1 MANSLNTLNLIQT
14 KGGINIKQGD
24 ISSELSFQL
33 CDSKGDPISFLN
45 DKDAS
50 IYLYSKEKKLE
61 WKCKTKVNEDKI
73 SFRIDKPLAIGS
85 YKIEIKIEGHIFPSD
100 QGTYIRITNG
110 YESYTDSESAI
121 VAIENAKNIAD
132 EAIKKA
138 IEKNLEDIRGP
149 KGDKGDD
156 GSQGKEGPPGPK
168 GEDGKDCEVIDN
180 LESEDGEKALSA
192 RQGKI
197 LNKKY
202 DELFYDV
209 DNGKNLIA
217 KAIVD
222 KKGKANKEDSFK
234 DLASKIGEIKTGWE
248 PGHKFSQYELKAEY
262 EYYSDEEPQTVI
274 ENIDDALSVAGTNDA
289 YFITKGGKLSLF
301 NSSEEIL
308 SSEKRRYLNL
318 WKYMNNRCLGV
329 VSADNNGFISIYGI
343 SMILEELWTI
353 DTKIPS
359 NKIIELVFAENTLV
373 ALANDKSIIEG
384 HNLANKKCLRIY
396 NYDNFYNGFN
406 LLSIQNNN
414 TVSAMNSNGDIFTFN
429 LGEYKLDKIIY
440 CNKDSLGIHTS
451 DNKIYHF
458 YIRNGVLQNPRLE
471 IDLSQWAKGKLLY
484 YSSYS
489 SGDRY
494 TYEGI
499 SLLVKYDK
507 SVSIAYEWQYDKST
521 EVNTHFDNLRISHVK
536 DDVKITEVINLFTK
550 EKKIEKTPNFKKVLK
565 QEYTESSDYSTDSLY
580 FVLNGNLCS
589 WYRSANLRYYIL
601 PELPEDTGGYYEN
614 SRF

>member
-33 CDSKGDPISFLN
+33 CDSKGDPINFLN

-50 IYLYSKEKKLE
+50 IHLYSKEKKLE

-73 SFRIDKPLAIGS
+73 SFRIDEPLAIGS
-85 YKIEIKIEGHIFPSD
+85 YKIEIKIDGHIFPSD
-100 QGTYIRITNG
+100 QGTYIRITKG

-138 IEKNLEDIRGP
+138 IEKNLEDIKGP

-217 KAIVD
+217 KSIVD
-222 KKGKANKEDSFK
+222 KKGKANKDDSFK

-248 PGHKFSQYELKAEY
+248 PGHKFDPYELKAEY
-262 EYYSDEEPQTVI
+262 KYYSDEKPYIEL

-308 SSEKRRYLNL
+308 ISEKRRYLNL
-318 WKYMNNRCLGV
+318 WKYRNNRCLGV
-329 VSADNNGFISIYGI
+329 VSADNNGFISLYGI
-343 SMILEELWTI
+343 SMTLEELWAI

-359 NKIIELVFAENTLV
+359 NIIIELVFAENTLV
-373 ALANDKSIIEG
+373 ALANDKSIIEA
-384 HNLANKKCLRIY
+384 HNMANKKYLRVY
-396 NYDNFYNGFN
+396 NYDDFCNNYN
-406 LLSIQNNN
+406 SIAIKNNS
-414 TVSAMNSNGDIFTFN
+414 TVSVMNNDGSIYSFD
-429 LGEYKLDKIIY
+429 LGKYKLDKIISCY
-440 CNKDSLGIHTS
+440 KYSLRIHTS
-451 DNKIYHF
+451 DKKIYQF
-458 YIRNGVLQNPRLE
+458 EIRNGVLQNPTLE
-471 IDLSQWAKGKLLY
+471 IDLSHWAKGELLFC
-484 YSSYS
+484 SSYS

-507 SVSIAYEWQYDKST
+507 SVSIAYEWEYDKST
-521 EVNTHFDNLRISHVK
+521 EVNTHFDNLRISHVQ
-536 DDVKITEVINLFTK
+536 DDVRITEVINLFTK
-550 EKKIEKTPNFKKVLK
+550 EKKIEKSPNYKKVLK
-565 QEYTESSDYSTDSLY
+565 QEYIESSDYSTESLF

-589 WYRSANLRYYIL
+589 WSTNISIAYFIL
-601 PELPEDTGGYYEN
+601 PELPEDTGDYYEN
-614 SRF
+614 S

>member
-24 ISSELSFQL
+24 TSSELSFRL

-45 DKDAS
+45 AKDAS
-50 IYLYSKEKKLE
+50 IHLYSKEKKLE

-73 SFRIDKPLAIGS
+73 SFRIDEPLAIGS

-100 QGTYIRITNG
+100 QGTYIRITKG

-138 IEKNLEDIRGP
+138 IEKNLEDIKGP

-222 KKGKANKEDSFK
+222 KKGKANKDDSFK

-248 PGHKFSQYELKAEY
+248 PGHKFIEGELKIEY
-262 EYYSDEEPQTVI
+262 NYQYDTDPFPI
-274 ENIDDALSVAGTNDA
+274 LENIDDALGIEDAGDA
-289 YFITKGGKLSLF
+289 YFIIKEGKLSLLIHF
-301 NSSEEIL
+301 NEAISSN
-308 SSEKRRYLNL
+308 KRRYLNL
-318 WKYMNNRCLGV
+318 CSYSNENCFGI

-343 SMILEELWTI
+343 SMILEELWVI
-353 DTKIPS
+353 DTNIPS
-359 NKIIELVFAENTLV
+359 SKKINLETVENTLIV
-373 ALANDKSIIEG
+373 SANDKSEAEF
-384 HNLANKKCLRIY
+384 HNLKNKKYLRV
-396 NYDNFYNGFN
+396 NEYDDFFSYFDTTFVQINNIISG
-406 LLSIQNNN
+406 LSE
-414 TVSAMNSNGDIFTFN
+414 NGDIFS
-429 LGEYKLDKIIY
+429 LDLSAYKFDRIIHA
-440 CNKDSLGIHTS
+440 NFSGLRIHTL
-451 DNKIYHF
+451 DDKIYHF
-458 YIRNGVLQNPRLE
+458 ELKNSIPGSPRLE
-471 IDLSQWAKGKLLY
+471 VDLLKWAKGKFL
-484 YSSYS
+484 SYS
-489 SGDRY
+489 RNYSGERY

-499 SLLVKYDK
+499 SLLVESNK
-507 SVSIAYEWQYDKST
+507 SVSIAYEWEYDETT
-521 EVNTHFDNLRISHVK
+521 EVKTDDDTLFISRVNGDMK
-536 DDVKITEVINLFTK
+536 TTDEIDLFTK
-550 EKKIEKTPNFKKVLK
+550 EKRITKSPNFKKLLK
-565 QEYTESSDYSTDSLY
+565 TRYESNENYDEHML
-580 FVLNGNLCS
+580 FFLFNGNFYGWGKSRYL
-589 WYRSANLRYYIL
+589 AYYIL
-601 PELPEDTGGYYEN
+601 PELPEDTGDYYEN
-614 SRF
+614 S

>member
-33 CDSKGDPISFLN
+33 CNSKGDPISFLN
-45 DKDAS
+45 AKDAS
-50 IYLYSKEKKLE
+50 IHLYSKEKKLE

-85 YKIEIKIEGHIFPSD
+85 YKIEIKIDGHIFPSD
-100 QGTYIRITNG
+100 QGTYIRITKG

-180 LESEDGEKALSA
+180 LESENGENALSA

-209 DNGKNLIA
+209 DNGKDLIA

-222 KKGKANKEDSFK
+222 KKGKANKNDSFK
-234 DLASKIGEIKTGWE
+234 DLANKIGEIKTGWE
-248 PGHKFSQYELKAEY
+248 PGHKFHKEELTVEY
-262 EYYSDEEPQTVI
+262 EYYSDEEPNIVI
-274 ENIDDALSVAGTNDA
+274 ENIDGALSVPDTSDF
-289 YFITKGGKLSLF
+289 YFITKGRILSLSTSL
-301 NSSEEIL
+301 NEVL
-308 SSEKRRYLNL
+308 SSDKHKYLNL
-318 WKYMNNRCLGV
+318 WEYRNNRCLGV
-329 VSADNNGFISIYGI
+329 VSADNNGFISLYGI
-343 SMILEELWTI
+343 SMILEELWSI

-359 NKIIELVFAENTLV
+359 KTKIEVKFVNNTLV
-373 ALANDKSIIEG
+373 ASANDKSVIEV
-384 HNLANKKCLRIY
+384 HNMINKKYLRVY
-396 NYDNFYNGFN
+396 NYDDFYNGFS
-406 LLSIQNNN
+406 LIAVQNNSS
-414 TVSAMNSNGDIFTFN
+414 VSVINDEGNIFTFD

-440 CNKDSLGIHTS
+440 CDKDNIVIHTL
-451 DNKIYHF
+451 DNIIYHF
-458 YIRNGVLQNPRLE
+458 QIINGILENPRLE
-471 IDLSQWAKGKLLY
+471 IDLSKWAKGNLLS

-489 SGDRY
+489 SGFRY

-499 SLLVKYDK
+499 SLLVDYRN
-507 SVSIAYEWQYDKST
+507 SVSVAYEWNYDKGT
-521 EVNTHFDNLRISHVK
+521 EVETRFDDLIISYVK
-536 DDVKITEVINLFTK
+536 DDIRILEVINLFTK
-550 EKKIEKTPNFKKVLK
+550 EKIITKSPNYKTVLK
-565 QEYTESSDYSTDSLY
+565 SDISTSNDYSSETLY

-589 WYRSANLRYYIL
+589 WYRSASLRYYIL
-601 PELPEDTGGYYEN
+601 PELPEDTGEQYEN
-614 SRF
+614 S

>member
-50 IYLYSKEKKLE
+50 IHLYSKEKKLE
-61 WKCKTKVNEDKI
+61 WKFKTKVNEDRI

-85 YKIEIKIEGHIFPSD
+85 YKIEIKIDGHIFPSD
-100 QGTYIRITNG
+100 QGTYIRITKG

-222 KKGKANKEDSFK
+222 KKGKANKDDSFK
-234 DLASKIGEIKTGWE
+234 YLANKIGEIKTGWE
-248 PGHKFSQYELKAEY
+248 PGHKFDPYELKAEY
-262 EYYSDEEPQTVI
+262 KYYSDEKPYIVL

-308 SSEKRRYLNL
+308 ISEKRRYLNL
-318 WKYMNNRCLGV
+318 WKYRNNRCLGV
-329 VSADNNGFISIYGI
+329 VSADNNGFISLYGI
-343 SMILEELWTI
+343 SMTLEELWVI

-359 NKIIELVFAENTLV
+359 NIIIELVFAENTLV
-373 ALANDKSIIEG
+373 ALANDKSIIEA
-384 HNLANKKCLRIY
+384 HNMANKKYLRVY
-396 NYDNFYNGFN
+396 NYDDFCNNYN
-406 LLSIQNNN
+406 SIAIKNNS
-414 TVSAMNSNGDIFTFN
+414 TVSVMNNDGSIYSFD
-429 LGEYKLDKIIY
+429 LGKYKLDKIISCY
-440 CNKDSLGIHTS
+440 KYSLRIHTS
-451 DNKIYHF
+451 DKKIYQF
-458 YIRNGVLQNPRLE
+458 EIRNGVLQNPTLE
-471 IDLSQWAKGKLLY
+471 IDLSQWAKGELLFC
-484 YSSYS
+484 SSYS

-507 SVSIAYEWQYDKST
+507 SVSIAYEWEYDKST
-521 EVNTHFDNLRISHVK
+521 EVNTHFDNLRISHVQ
-536 DDVKITEVINLFTK
+536 DDVRITEVINLFTK
-550 EKKIEKTPNFKKVLK
+550 EKKIEKSPNYKKVLK
-565 QEYTESSDYSTDSLY
+565 QEYIESSDHSTESLF

-589 WYRSANLRYYIL
+589 WYRSASLRYYIL
-601 PELPEDTGGYYEN
+601 PELPEDTGEQYEN
-614 SRF
+614 S

>member
-24 ISSELSFQL
+24 TSSELSFQL

-45 DKDAS
+45 AKDAS
-50 IYLYSKEKKLE
+50 IHLYSKEKKLE
-61 WKCKTKVNEDKI
+61 WKCKTKVIEDKI

-100 QGTYIRITNG
+100 QGTYIRITKG

-209 DNGKNLIA
+209 DNGKTLIA

-222 KKGKANKEDSFK
+222 KKGKANKDDSFT
-234 DLASKIGEIKTGWE
+234 DLANKIGEIKTGWE
-248 PGHKFSQYELKAEY
+248 PGHKFSPYELKAEY
-262 EYYSDEEPQTVI
+262 EYYSDEEPSSVI

-289 YFITKGGKLSLF
+289 YFITKGGKLFLF
-301 NSSEEIL
+301 NSSEEML

-318 WKYMNNRCLGV
+318 WKYERNNCLGV
-329 VSADNNGFISIYGI
+329 VSADNNGLISLYGI
-343 SMILEELWTI
+343 SMILEELWSI
-353 DTKIPS
+353 DTKIPT
-359 NKIIELVFAENTLV
+359 NKNIDLVFAENTLV
-373 ALANDKSIIEG
+373 ASADDKSIIEV
-384 HNLANKKCLRIY
+384 HNLVNKKYLRVY
-396 NYDNFYNGFN
+396 NYDDFCNNYN
-406 LLSIQNNN
+406 SIAIKNNS
-414 TVSAMNSNGDIFTFN
+414 TVSVMNNDGSIYSFD
-429 LGEYKLDKIIY
+429 LSEYKLDKIISCDKY
-440 CNKDSLGIHTS
+440 SLKIHTS
-451 DNKIYHF
+451 DKKIYQF
-458 YIRNGVLQNPRLE
+458 EIRNGVLQNPTLE
-471 IDLSQWAKGKLLY
+471 IDLSQWAKGNLLS

-507 SVSIAYEWQYDKST
+507 SVSIAYEWEYDKST
-521 EVNTHFDNLRISHVK
+521 EVNTNFDNLRISHVQ

-550 EKKIEKTPNFKKVLK
+550 EKEIEKAPNYKKVLK
-565 QEYTESSDYSTDSLY
+565 QEYIESSNYSTESLF

-589 WYRSANLRYYIL
+589 WSTNISIAYFIL
-601 PELPEDTGGYYEN
+601 PELPKDTGDYYEN
-614 SRF
+614 S

>member
-33 CDSKGDPISFLN
+33 CDSKGDPINFLN

-50 IYLYSKEKKLE
+50 IHLYSKEKKLE

-85 YKIEIKIEGHIFPSD
+85 YKIEIKIDGHIFPSD
-100 QGTYIRITNG
+100 QGTYIRITKG

-138 IEKNLEDIRGP
+138 IEKNLEDIKGP

-217 KAIVD
+217 KSIVD
-222 KKGKANKEDSFK
+222 KKGKANKDDSFK

-248 PGHKFSQYELKAEY
+248 AGHKFSQGELKIEY
-262 EYYSDEEPQTVI
+262 DYQYDTDSFPI
-274 ENIDDALSVAGTNDA
+274 MENIDDALGIEDAGDA
-289 YFITKGGKLSLF
+289 YFIIKEGKLSLLIHF
-301 NSSEEIL
+301 YEAL

-318 WKYMNNRCLGV
+318 CSYSNENCFGI
-329 VSADNNGFISIYGI
+329 VSADNNGLISIYGI
-343 SMILEELWTI
+343 SMILEELWVI
-353 DTKIPS
+353 DTNIPS
-359 NKIIELVFAENTLV
+359 SKKINLETVNNTLIV
-373 ALANDKSIIEG
+373 SANDNSEAEF
-384 HNLANKKCLRIY
+384 HNLKNKKYLRV
-396 NYDNFYNGFN
+396 NEYDDFFSYFDTTYVQ
-406 LLSIQNNN
+406 INN
-414 TVSAMNSNGDIFTFN
+414 TVLELSENGNIFSLDLSSYKFDRIIPAN
-429 LGEYKLDKIIY
+429 LNGLR
-440 CNKDSLGIHTS
+440 IHTL
-451 DNKIYHF
+451 DNKIYYF
-458 YIRNGVLQNPRLE
+458 ELKNGVPQSPRLNV
-471 IDLSQWAKGKLLY
+471 DLSKWAKGKFL
-484 YSSYS
+484 SYS
-489 SGDRY
+489 RNYSGERY

-499 SLLVKYDK
+499 SLLVESNKN
-507 SVSIAYEWQYDKST
+507 VSIAYEWKYDENT
-521 EVNTHFDNLRISHVK
+521 EVKTDDDILFISYVNGDMK
-536 DDVKITEVINLFTK
+536 TTDEINLFTK
-550 EKKIEKTPNFKKVLK
+550 EKRSTKSPNYKKLLKTR
-565 QEYTESSDYSTDSLY
+565 YESNEGYDDYML
-580 FVLNGNLCS
+580 FFILNGNFCGWNKSRYL
-589 WYRSANLRYYIL
+589 AYYIL
-601 PELPEDTGGYYEN
+601 PELPEDTGDYYEN
-614 SRF
+614 S

>member
-1 MANSLNTLNLIQT
+1 MANSLNTLNLIQI

-45 DKDAS
+45 DKEAS
-50 IYLYSKEKKLE
+50 IHLYSKEKKLE

-100 QGTYIRITNG
+100 QGTYIRITKG
-110 YESYTDSESAI
+110 YESYTDSESAV

-138 IEKNLEDIRGP
+138 IEKNLEDIKGP

-180 LESEDGEKALSA
+180 LESEDGGKALSA

-222 KKGKANKEDSFK
+222 KKGKANKDDSFI

-248 PGHKFSQYELKAEY
+248 PRHKFHKEELTAEY
-262 EYYSDEEPQTVI
+262 EYYADEEPNIVI
-274 ENIDDALSVAGTNDA
+274 ENIDGALSVPDTNDF
-289 YFITKGGKLSLF
+289 YFITKGGILSLSTSL
-301 NSSEEIL
+301 NEVL
-308 SSEKRRYLNL
+308 SSDKHKYLNL
-318 WKYMNNRCLGV
+318 WEYKNNRCLGV
-329 VSADNNGFISIYGI
+329 VSADNNGLISIYGI
-343 SMILEELWTI
+343 SMILEELWSI

-359 NKIIELVFAENTLV
+359 KTKIEVKFVNNTLV
-373 ALANDKSIIEG
+373 ISANDNSVIEA
-384 HNLANKKCLRIY
+384 HNLINKKYLRVY
-396 NYDNFYNGFN
+396 NYDDFYNGFN
-406 LLSIQNNN
+406 SIAVQNDNSVSVMNEDGN
-414 TVSAMNSNGDIFTFN
+414 TFTLN
-429 LGEYKLDKIIY
+429 LGEYKLDKIIS
-440 CNKDSLGIHTS
+440 CDKHNLGIHTS
-451 DNKIYHF
+451 DNKIYYF
-458 YIRNGVLQNPRLE
+458 QITNGILESPRLE
-471 IDLSQWAKGKLLY
+471 IDLSKWAKGNLLS
-484 YSSYS
+484 YSSYRT
-489 SGDRY
+489 GFRY

-499 SLLVKYDK
+499 SLLVDFRNK
-507 SVSIAYEWQYDKST
+507 VNIAYEWDYDKTT
-521 EVNTHFDNLRISHVK
+521 EVETRFDDLIISYVK
-536 DDVKITEVINLFTK
+536 DDIRILEVINLFTK
-550 EKKIEKTPNFKKVLK
+550 EKIISKSPNYKTVLK
-565 QEYTESSDYSTDSLY
+565 SDISTSNDYSSETLY

-589 WYRSANLRYYIL
+589 WYRSASLRYFIL
-601 PELPEDTGGYYEN
+601 PELPEDTGDQYEN
-614 SRF
+614 S

>member
-50 IYLYSKEKKLE
+50 IHLYSKEKKLE

-85 YKIEIKIEGHIFPSD
+85 YKIEIKIDGHIFPSD
-100 QGTYIRITNG
+100 QGTYIRITKG

-149 KGDKGDD
+149 KGDKGDA

-209 DNGKNLIA
+209 DNGKDLIA
-217 KAIVD
+217 KAIID
-222 KKGKANKEDSFK
+222 KKGKANKDDSFK
-234 DLASKIGEIKTGWE
+234 DLANKIGEIKTGWE
-248 PGHKFSQYELKAEY
+248 PGHKFIEGELKIEY
-262 EYYSDEEPQTVI
+262 NYQYDTDPFPI
-274 ENIDDALSVAGTNDA
+274 MENIDDALGIEDAGDA
-289 YFITKGGKLSLF
+289 YFIIKEGKLSLLIHL
-301 NSSEEIL
+301 NEAL
-308 SSEKRRYLNL
+308 SSNKRRYLNL
-318 WKYMNNRCLGV
+318 CSYSNENCFGI

-343 SMILEELWTI
+343 SMILEELWVI
-353 DTKIPS
+353 DTNIPS
-359 NKIIELVFAENTLV
+359 SKKINLETVNNTLIV
-373 ALANDKSIIEG
+373 LANDKSEAEF
-384 HNLANKKCLRIY
+384 HNLKNKKYLRVNEYDDFFSYFDTTYVQINSTVSGLSENGNIFSLDLSNYKFDRIIHANLSGLRIH
-396 NYDNFYNGFN
+396 
-406 LLSIQNNN
+406 
-414 TVSAMNSNGDIFTFN
+414 T
-429 LGEYKLDKIIY
+429 LDY
-440 CNKDSLGIHTS
+440 
-451 DNKIYHF
+451 KIYYF
-458 YIRNGVLQNPRLE
+458 ELKNGVPQSPRLNV
-471 IDLSQWAKGKLLY
+471 DLSKWAKGKFL
-484 YSSYS
+484 SYS
-489 SGDRY
+489 RNYSGERY

-499 SLLVKYDK
+499 SLLVESNKN
-507 SVSIAYEWQYDKST
+507 VSIAYEWEYDENT
-521 EVNTHFDNLRISHVK
+521 EVKTDDDILFISYVNGDMK
-536 DDVKITEVINLFTK
+536 TTDEINLFTK
-550 EKKIEKTPNFKKVLK
+550 EKRITKSPNYKKLLKTR
-565 QEYTESSDYSTDSLY
+565 YESNEGYDDYML
-580 FVLNGNLCS
+580 FFILNGNFCGWNKSRYLV
-589 WYRSANLRYYIL
+589 YYIL
-601 PELPEDTGGYYEN
+601 PELPEDTGGYHEN
-614 SRF
+614 S

>member
-50 IYLYSKEKKLE
+50 IHLYSKEKKLE

-73 SFRIDKPLAIGS
+73 SFRIDEPLAIGS
-85 YKIEIKIEGHIFPSD
+85 YKIEIKIDGHIFPSD
-100 QGTYIRITNG
+100 QGTYIRITKG
-110 YESYTDSESAI
+110 YELYTDSESAI

-168 GEDGKDCEVIDN
+168 GENGKDCEVIDN

-222 KKGKANKEDSFK
+222 KKGKANKDDSFK
-234 DLASKIGEIKTGWE
+234 DLANKIGEIKTGWE
-248 PGHKFSQYELKAEY
+248 PGHKFSKYELKAEY
-262 EYYSDEEPQTVI
+262 DYYSDEEPYPVI
-274 ENIDDALSVAGTNDA
+274 ENIDDAISVPATNDF
-289 YFITKGGKLSLF
+289 YFITKRGVLSL
-301 NSSEEIL
+301 STSLDEVL
-308 SSEKRRYLNL
+308 SSDKHKYLNL
-318 WKYMNNRCLGV
+318 WEYRNNRCLGV
-329 VSADNNGFISIYGI
+329 VSVDNNGFISLYGI
-343 SMILEELWTI
+343 SMILEELWSI
-353 DTKIPS
+353 DTKITS
-359 NKIIELVFAENTLV
+359 KTKIDVKIVNNTLV
-373 ALANDKSIIEG
+373 ISANDKSIIEI
-384 HNLANKKCLRIY
+384 HNMINKKNLRVY
-396 NYDNFYNGFN
+396 NYDDFYNGFS
-406 LLSIQNNN
+406 SIAIKNNN
-414 TVSAMNSNGDIFTFN
+414 SISVMNENGNTFTFN
-429 LGEYKLDKIIY
+429 LSEYKLDKIIS
-440 CNKDSLGIHTS
+440 CDKHSLGIHTS
-451 DNKIYHF
+451 DNKIYYF
-458 YIRNGVLQNPRLE
+458 QIGNGVLESPSLD
-471 IDLSQWAKGKLLY
+471 IDLSKWAIGNLLS

-489 SGDRY
+489 SGYRY

-499 SLLVKYDK
+499 SLLVDYRN
-507 SVSIAYEWQYDKST
+507 SVSVAYEWNYDKST
-521 EVNTHFDNLRISHVK
+521 EVETRFDNLIISYVK
-536 DDVKITEVINLFTK
+536 DDVRIMEVINLFTK
-550 EKKIEKTPNFKKVLK
+550 EKIITKSPNYNKVLK
-565 QEYTESSDYSTDSLY
+565 SDTITSNDYSSETLY

-601 PELPEDTGGYYEN
+601 PELPEYTGDYYEN
-614 SRF
+614 S

>member
-1 MANSLNTLNLIQT
+1 MANNINTLNLIQT
-14 KGGINIKQGD
+14 NGGINIKQGD

-33 CDSKGDPISFLN
+33 CDSKGESISFLN

-50 IYLYSKEKKLE
+50 IHLYSKEKKLE

-85 YKIEIKIEGHIFPSD
+85 YKIEIKIDGHIFPSD
-100 QGTYIRITNG
+100 QGTYIRITKG

-149 KGDKGDD
+149 KGDKGDE

-222 KKGKANKEDSFK
+222 KKGKANKDDSFK
-234 DLASKIGEIKTGWE
+234 DLANKIGEIKTGWE
-248 PGHKFSQYELKAEY
+248 SGHKFGPYELKAEY
-262 EYYSDEEPQTVI
+262 NYQYDTGPFPI
-274 ENIDDALSVAGTNDA
+274 LENIDDALGIEDAGDA
-289 YFITKGGKLSLF
+289 YFIIKEGKLSLLI
-301 NSSEEIL
+301 NSNEAI
-308 SSEKRRYLNL
+308 SSNKRRYLNL
-318 WKYMNNRCLGV
+318 CSYSIENCFGI

-343 SMILEELWTI
+343 SMVLEELWVI
-353 DTKIPS
+353 DTNIPS
-359 NKIIELVFAENTLV
+359 SKKINLETFNNTLIIS
-373 ALANDKSIIEG
+373 ANDRSEAEF
-384 HNLANKKCLRIY
+384 HNLKNKKYLRV
-396 NYDNFYNGFN
+396 NEYDDFFSYFDTTFVQ
-406 LLSIQNNN
+406 INN
-414 TVSAMNSNGDIFTFN
+414 TVSGLSDNGDIFSLDLSGYKFDRIIHAN
-429 LGEYKLDKIIY
+429 LSGLR
-440 CNKDSLGIHTS
+440 IHTL
-451 DNKIYHF
+451 DGKIYHF
-458 YIRNGVLQNPRLE
+458 ELKNGIPESPRLE
-471 IDLSQWAKGKLLY
+471 VDLLKWAKGKFL
-484 YSSYS
+484 SYS
-489 SGDRY
+489 RNYSGERY

-499 SLLVKYDK
+499 SLLVE
-507 SVSIAYEWQYDKST
+507 SNNNVSIAYEWEYDETT
-521 EVNTHFDNLRISHVK
+521 EVKNDDDTLFISSVNGDMK
-536 DDVKITEVINLFTK
+536 TTDEINLITK
-550 EKKIEKTPNFKKVLK
+550 EKRI
-565 QEYTESSDYSTDSLY
+565 TESPNYKKLLKIRNESNEDYNQYML
-580 FVLNGNLCS
+580 FFLHNGNFCGWGKSRYL
-589 WYRSANLRYYIL
+589 AYYIL
-601 PELPEDTGGYYEN
+601 PELPEDTGDYYEN
-614 SRF
+614 S

>member
-24 ISSELSFQL
+24 TSSELSFQL

-45 DKDAS
+45 AKDAS
-50 IYLYSKEKKLE
+50 IHLYSKEKKLE

-73 SFRIDKPLAIGS
+73 SFRIDEPLAIGS

-100 QGTYIRITNG
+100 QGTYIRITKG

-138 IEKNLEDIRGP
+138 IEKNLEDIKGP

-209 DNGKNLIA
+209 DNGKDLIA

-222 KKGKANKEDSFK
+222 KKGKANKDDSFT
-234 DLASKIGEIKTGWE
+234 DLANKIGEIKTGWE
-248 PGHKFSQYELKAEY
+248 PGHKFIEGELKIEY
-262 EYYSDEEPQTVI
+262 NYQYDTDPFQI
-274 ENIDDALSVAGTNDA
+274 MENIDDALGIEDAGDA
-289 YFITKGGKLSLF
+289 YFIIKEGKLSLLIHF
-301 NSSEEIL
+301 NEAISSN
-308 SSEKRRYLNL
+308 KRRYLNL
-318 WKYMNNRCLGV
+318 CSYSNEDCFV
-329 VSADNNGFISIYGI
+329 IVSADNNGFISIYGI
-343 SMILEELWTI
+343 SMILEELWVI

-359 NKIIELVFAENTLV
+359 NKKINLETVNDTLIV
-373 ALANDKSIIEG
+373 SANDKSEAEF
-384 HNLANKKCLRIY
+384 HNLKNKKYLRV
-396 NYDNFYNGFN
+396 NKYDDFFSYFDTTYVQ
-406 LLSIQNNN
+406 INN
-414 TVSAMNSNGDIFTFN
+414 TVSGLSANGNIFSLDLSNYKFDRIIHAN
-429 LGEYKLDKIIY
+429 LSGLR
-440 CNKDSLGIHTS
+440 IHTL
-451 DNKIYHF
+451 DNKIYYF
-458 YIRNGVLQNPRLE
+458 ELKNGVPQSPR
-471 IDLSQWAKGKLLY
+471 INVDLSKWAKGKFL
-484 YSSYS
+484 SYS
-489 SGDRY
+489 RNYSGERY

-499 SLLVKYDK
+499 SLLVESNKN
-507 SVSIAYEWQYDKST
+507 VSIAYEWEYDEAT
-521 EVNTHFDNLRISHVK
+521 EVRTDEDTLYISYVNGDMK
-536 DDVKITEVINLFTK
+536 TTDEINLFTK
-550 EKKIEKTPNFKKVLK
+550 EKRITKSPNYKKLLKTR
-565 QEYTESSDYSTDSLY
+565 YESNEGYDDYML
-580 FVLNGNLCS
+580 FFILNGNFCGWNKSRYL
-589 WYRSANLRYYIL
+589 AYYIL
-601 PELPEDTGGYYEN
+601 PELPEDTGDYYEN
-614 SRF
+614 S

>member
-1 MANSLNTLNLIQT
+1 MANILNTLNLIQV
-14 KGGINIKQGD
+14 KGGVNIKQGD
-24 ISSELSFQL
+24 NTSILEYELGYTNTSNMMTDPMLDGKTANINLYNRLKNTKWSRQSTVKGNRVSFAI
-33 CDSKGDPISFLN
+33 DE
-45 DKDAS
+45 A
-50 IYLYSKEKKLE
+50 LE
-61 WKCKTKVNEDKI
+61 LGVYMLD
-73 SFRIDKPLAIGS
+73 
-85 YKIEIKIEGHIFPSD
+85 IEVDGHVFPSD
-100 QGTYIRITNG
+100 GESRIRIHEG
-110 YESYTDSESAI
+110 YESYMDGRSAA
-121 VAIENAKNIAD
+121 VAVATAKNIAN
-132 EAIKKA
+132 EAIRLA
-138 IEKNLEDIRGP
+138 VLENVDKI
-149 KGDKGDD
+149 KGDKGDV
-156 GSQGKEGPPGPK
+156 GPIGPKGETGPIGPIGPK

-222 KKGKANKEDSFK
+222 KKGKANKNDSFI
-234 DLASKIGEIKTGWE
+234 DLANKIGEIKTGWE
-248 PGHKFSQYELKAEY
+248 PGHKFSQGELKAEY
-262 EYYSDEEPQTVI
+262 EYYSDEEPSPVI
-274 ENIDDALSVAGTNDA
+274 ENIDGALSVPDTSDF

-318 WKYMNNRCLGV
+318 WRYMNNRCLGV

-384 HNLANKKCLRIY
+384 HNLANKKCLRLY

-440 CNKDSLGIHTS
+440 CNKDSLDIHTS
-451 DNKIYHF
+451 DKKIYQF
-458 YIRNGVLQNPRLE
+458 EIRNGVLQNPTLK
-471 IDLSQWAKGKLLY
+471 IDLSQWAKGELLFY
-484 YSSYS
+484 RSYS

-499 SLLVKYDK
+499 SLLVEYDK
-507 SVSIAYEWQYDKST
+507 NVTVTYTWEYDKST
-521 EVNTHFDNLRISHVK
+521 EVKTDNDNLRISHVQ

-550 EKKIEKTPNFKKVLK
+550 EKKIEKSPNFKKVLK
-565 QEYTESSDYSTDSLY
+565 QEYTESSDHSTKLLF

-589 WYRSANLRYYIL
+589 WSITKQLMYYIL
-601 PELPEDTGGYYEN
+601 PELPE
-614 SRF
+614 SRGD

>member
-33 CDSKGDPISFLN
+33 CDSKGDPINFLN
-45 DKDAS
+45 AKDAS
-50 IYLYSKEKKLE
+50 IHLYSKEKKLE

-100 QGTYIRITNG
+100 QGTYIRITKG

-121 VAIENAKNIAD
+121 VVIENAKNIAD

-156 GSQGKEGPPGPK
+156 GSQGKDGPPGPK

-180 LESEDGEKALSA
+180 LESEDGGKALSA

-222 KKGKANKEDSFK
+222 KKVKANKDDSFK
-234 DLASKIGEIKTGWE
+234 DLASKIGDIKTGWE
-248 PGHKFSQYELKAEY
+248 PGHKFDPYELKAEY
-262 EYYSDEEPQTVI
+262 EYYSDEEPSSVI
-274 ENIDDALSVAGTNDA
+274 ENIDDALSVAGTNNA
-289 YFITKGGKLSLF
+289 YFITKGGKLFLF
-301 NSSEEIL
+301 NSSEEML
-308 SSEKRRYLNL
+308 RSEKRRYLNL
-318 WKYMNNRCLGV
+318 WKYGRNNCLGI
-329 VSADNNGFISIYGI
+329 VSADNNGLISIYGI
-343 SMILEELWTI
+343 SMILEELWSL
-353 DTKIPS
+353 DTKIPT
-359 NKIIELVFAENTLV
+359 NKNIDLVFAENTLV
-373 ALANDKSIIEG
+373 ASTDDKSIIEV
-384 HNLANKKCLRIY
+384 HNLVNKKYLRVY
-396 NYDNFYNGFN
+396 NYDDFCNNYN
-406 LLSIQNNN
+406 SIAIKNNS
-414 TVSAMNSNGDIFTFN
+414 TVSVMNNDGSIYSFDI
-429 LGEYKLDKIIY
+429 GKYKLDKIISCY
-440 CNKDSLGIHTS
+440 KYSLKIHTL
-451 DNKIYHF
+451 DKKIYQF
-458 YIRNGVLQNPRLE
+458 EIRNGVLQNPTLE
-471 IDLSQWAKGKLLY
+471 IDLSQWAKGELLFC
-484 YSSYS
+484 SSYS

-507 SVSIAYEWQYDKST
+507 SVSIAYEWKYDKST
-521 EVNTHFDNLRISHVK
+521 EVNTNFDNLRISYVQ

-550 EKKIEKTPNFKKVLK
+550 EKNIEKAPNYKKVLK
-565 QEYTESSDYSTDSLY
+565 QEYIESSNYSTETLY

-589 WYRSANLRYYIL
+589 WYRSVNLRYYIL
-601 PELPEDTGGYYEN
+601 PELPEDTGDYYEN
-614 SRF
+614 S

>member
-24 ISSELSFQL
+24 TSSELSFQL

-45 DKDAS
+45 AKDAS
-50 IYLYSKEKKLE
+50 IHLYSKEKKLE
-61 WKCKTKVNEDKI
+61 WKCKTKVIEDKI
-73 SFRIDKPLAIGS
+73 SFRINKPLAIGS

-100 QGTYIRITNG
+100 QGTYIRITKG

-138 IEKNLEDIRGP
+138 IEKNLKDIKGP

-180 LESEDGEKALSA
+180 LESENGEKALSA

-222 KKGKANKEDSFK
+222 KKGKANKDDSFK

-248 PGHKFSQYELKAEY
+248 PGHKFSLGELKEEY
-262 EYYSDEEPQTVI
+262 EYYSDDEPYPVI
-274 ENIDDALSVAGTNDA
+274 KNIDDALSVQDTNDF
-289 YFITKGGKLSLF
+289 YFITKKGKLSL
-301 NSSEEIL
+301 STSLDEVL
-308 SSEKRRYLNL
+308 SSDKHKYLNL
-318 WKYMNNRCLGV
+318 WKYRNNRCMGV
-329 VSADNNGFISIYGI
+329 VSADNNGFILIYGI
-343 SMILEELWTI
+343 SMILEELWAI
-353 DTKIPS
+353 ETKIPS
-359 NKIIELVFAENTLV
+359 NKKIDMAFTDNILVV
-373 ALANDKSIIEG
+373 SANDKSVIEV
-384 HNLANKKCLRIY
+384 HNLINKKYLRLY
-396 NYDNFYNGFN
+396 NYDFFYKGIG
-406 LLSIQNNN
+406 LVSIQTNN
-414 TVSAMNSNGDIFTFN
+414 TISAMDQDGNIFTFN
-429 LGEYKLDKIIY
+429 LVDYKLDKIIY
-440 CNKDSLGIHTS
+440 CDNDNIGIHTS
-451 DNKIYHF
+451 DKKIYNF
-458 YIRNGVLQNPRLE
+458 QIINGVLQNPRLE
-471 IDLSQWAKGKLLY
+471 IDLSRWAKGKFLC

-489 SGDRY
+489 SGNRY

-499 SLLVKYDK
+499 SLLVTYDK
-507 SVSIAYEWQYDKST
+507 NVSIAYEWEYDKTT
-521 EVNTHFDNLRISHVK
+521 EVETKFDNLIISYVK
-536 DDVKITEVINLFTK
+536 DDVKILEVINLFTK
-550 EKKIEKTPNFKKVLK
+550 VKDITESPNFNRIVKSDI
-565 QEYTESSDYSTDSLY
+565 TTSNDYSSEAIY

-589 WYRSANLRYYIL
+589 WVRSVSLKYYIL
-601 PELPEDTGGYYEN
+601 PKLPENTGDYYEN
-614 SRF
+614 S